1 MFHMRATILHS
12 LFGERTKVVEGREQS
27 SGGKSTISSMN
38 KNEEAASNVTSG
50 ELTTGVQT
58 MSQELEVCKE
68 YFRPIEVGSAL
79 ERLDAHK
86 KVNHCTRARS
96 W

>member
-27 SGGKSTISSMN
+27 SRRKIDN
-38 KNEEAASNVTSG
+38 LLDEQKRRAASNVTSG

-58 MSQELEVCKE
+58 MSQELEVYKE

-79 ERLDAHK
+79 DRLDAHK
-86 KVNHCTRARS
+86 KINHCTRARS

>member
-1 MFHMRATILHS
+1 
-12 LFGERTKVVEGREQS
+12 
-27 SGGKSTISSMN
+27 MN
-38 KNEEAASNVTSG
+38 KNEGAASNVTSG

-58 MSQELEVCKE
+58 MSQELEVYKE

-79 ERLDAHK
+79 DRLDAHK
-86 KVNHCTRARS
+86 KINHCTRARS